1 MTQEKQDRSR
11 DRLLGMDHQLIT
23 RRDFLNGIAIGERRF
38 RRSRQTLDIDV
49 AKLA

>member
-1 MTQEKQDRSR
+1 
-11 DRLLGMDHQLIT
+11 MDHQLIT
-23 RRDFLNGIAIGERRF
+23 RRDFLNGIAIGERF